1 MKGPYGS
8 KHYARRIM
16 PQGMSPPDQ
25 SNATSHAALNGALL
39 MVETPMLGG

>member
-8 KHYARRIM
+8 KHYARRRM

-25 SNATSHAALNGALL
+25 SNATFYAD
-39 MVETPMLGG
+39 